1 MKNLRIQYKTM
12 TKALVAV
19 SALLAMSCSDDYLD
33 VAPEGQATTGSG
45 YFQGENVE
53 QAIVASY
60 SHLLDWSQ
68 HSFSYSGIF
77 SIASDDADK
86 GSAPGDS
93 GTDKDKLD
101 NFTHEATDT
110 SVGGLWG
117 ANYRGVATANTGIDI
132 VNEPANN
139 LSESTISEYQAEFKF
154 FRAYHYF
161 TLVRVFGGVP
171 IITEETDP
179 NDQEALL
186 VRDSRE
192 EVYAF
197 IVEDLTEAAENLP
210 ETPAQVGRVTQGTAK
225 TLLAKVQMYQ
235 GNWQEVLELTNEVIA
250 SGQYALHPN
259 YEELWRNQNEN
270 TVESIFEV
278 QGSASENLGINN
290 MAVHHGVRGQWGWG
304 FDVPSQSLVDAY
316 EAADDQIRMDATII
330 FRGEE
335 MYDNYLYE
343 DDPNLTAVVSEDA
356 PNPYYSEKM
365 YFGPENANATEK
377 NLIILRYAEV
387 LLMNAEA
394 NNELGNSAAALESL
408 NMIRSRVELPAI
420 TTTSQ
425 SELRDII
432 WTERRLEFG
441 MEFDRYFDVIR
452 QGRGQEVFGPLGF
465 QANKNEVFPIPQDQ
479 ISLSGGLLEQNPG
492 Y

>member
-1 MKNLRIQYKTM
+1 MKNLRLQYKTM
-12 TKALVAV
+12 TKTLVVV

-33 VAPEGQATTGSG
+33 VKPEGQATTGSG

-53 QAIVASY
+53 QAVVASY
-60 SHLLDWSQ
+60 SHLLDYSQ
-68 HSFSYSGIF
+68 HSFSFSGIF

-86 GSAPGDS
+86 GSSPGDT
-93 GTDKDKLD
+93 GADKAKLD
-101 NFTHEATDT
+101 NFTHEPTDV
-110 SVGGLWG
+110 SVAGIWG

-132 VNEPANN
+132 VNEPSNN
-139 LSESTISEYQAEFKF
+139 LAEATIAEYQAEFKF

-161 TLVRVFGGVP
+161 TLVKVFGGVP

-179 NDQEALL
+179 SDQEALL
-186 VRDSRE
+186 VRDSSE
-192 EVYAF
+192 DVYNF
-197 IVEDLTEAAENLP
+197 IVEDLTEASENLP
-210 ETPAQVGRVTQGTAK
+210 QTPAQTGRVTRGTAK

-235 GNWQEVLELTNEVIA
+235 GNWEEVLELTNEVIA

-259 YEELWRNQNEN
+259 YEELWRIQNEN

-278 QGSASENLGINN
+278 QGSSSENLGVNN
-290 MAVHHGVRGQWGWG
+290 LAEHHGVRGQWGWG

-316 EAADDQIRMDATII
+316 NAAGDDIRRDATII

-335 MYDNYLYE
+335 MYDNDLY
-343 DDPNLTAVVSEDA
+343 DSDPNISAVVSEDA

-365 YFGPENANATEK
+365 YFGPLAANALDK
-377 NLIILRYAEV
+377 NLILLRYADV

-394 NNELGNSAAALESL
+394 NNELGNSSAALASL
-408 NMIRSRVELPAI
+408 NEVRSRVELPAI

-425 SELRDII
+425 SELRQTI
-432 WTERRLEFG
+432 WKERRLEFG

-465 QANKNEVFPIPQDQ
+465 QAGKNEVFPIPQDQ
-479 ISLSGGLLEQNPG
+479 ISLSGGLLKQNPG